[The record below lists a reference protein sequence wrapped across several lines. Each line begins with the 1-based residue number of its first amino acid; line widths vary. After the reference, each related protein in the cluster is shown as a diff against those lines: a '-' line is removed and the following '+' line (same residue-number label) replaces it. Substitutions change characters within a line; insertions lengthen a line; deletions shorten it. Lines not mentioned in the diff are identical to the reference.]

1 AAMRLG
7 QTKYTEVGGIA
18 ELRAAVVAKLK
29 RDNGLHYEPADVVI
43 SCGAKHTLFNIMVA
57 LLNPGDQVLVP
68 SPYWV
73 SYPEQA
79 RLLPGRAGSRRAPGR
94 RSPALGHL
102 RRVLRGADLRGAPH
116 LDRPART
123 RHQSAHDRGQ
133 YLLEGL
139 RDDGLADRI
148 RRRLARAHPR
158 HDERPE
164 PGDVQPVL
172 DRAMAGGG
180 GP

>member
-1 AAMRLG
+1 SVGGGGRDWEGGGGVKDGGVAAMRLG

-18 ELRAAVVAKLK
+18 ERRAGVVAKLK

-79 RLLPGRAGSRRAPGR
+79 RLLE
-94 RSPALGHL
+94 
-102 RRVLRGADLRGAPH
+102 ADPVAVTTEEATGFD
-116 LDRPART
+116 LDPAR
-123 RHQSAHDRGQ
+123 
-133 YLLEGL
+133 L
-139 RDDGLADRI
+139 RD
-148 RRRLARAHPR
+148 
-158 HDERPE
+158 
-164 PGDVQPVL
+164 
-172 DRAMAGGG
+172 
-180 GP
+180 